1 LSTADGR
8 RQAGQS
14 LVELA
19 VAAPVLVVL
28 LTGVVNIGIFVS
40 DKVMAGYAARSG
52 ARLAAVLGSG
62 NGLTTSQID
71 QQVVQGVLASAAN
84 LTFATITEIDI
95 YSPTAASGAFNSSTD
110 PYDSYNGSGS
120 VTHTGF
126 ANTSRNQTPP
136 NETSIGVRVK
146 WTYAPPTG
154 SANQINLQT
163 SEYTVMKAAPL
174 LPQ

>member
-1 LSTADGR
+1 LSRLGR
-8 RQAGQS
+8 GRQAGQS

-19 VAAPVLVVL
+19 VAAPLLLVL
-28 LTGVVNIGIFVS
+28 LTGVVNIGVFAS
-40 DKVMAGYAARSG
+40 DKVMAGYAARAG

-71 QQVVQGVLASAAN
+71 QQVVQGVLAGAAN
-84 LTFATITEIDI
+84 LTFATVTEIDV
-95 YSPTAASGAFNSSTD
+95 YSPASANGSFNSATD
-110 PYDSYNGSGS
+110 PYNSYNGSGS
-120 VTHTGF
+120 VTHSGF
-126 ANTSRNQTPP
+126 ANTARNQTPP
-136 NETSIGVRVK
+136 GETSIGVRVA

-154 SANQINLQT
+154 SANSINVQS